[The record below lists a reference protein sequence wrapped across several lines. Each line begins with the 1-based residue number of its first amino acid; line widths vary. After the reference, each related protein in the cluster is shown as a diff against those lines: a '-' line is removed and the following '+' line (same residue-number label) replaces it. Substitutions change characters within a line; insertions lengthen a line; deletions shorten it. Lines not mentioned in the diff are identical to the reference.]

1 MDDWASVT
9 RASHTPTCEQ
19 RHAAPP
25 LAARLGRAPPSVAAP
40 AAGASARDAAR
51 TLEVQARRSV
61 AGTRRSGRGFY
72 LLALR
77 GAERRA
83 AAEHCSE
90 QLVTR
95 ILQRLYVT
103 EDESPPSGTAA
114 LRAGWE
120 RGGAVPGGGGGGAA
134 RRVGRVGGRHGPSLV
149 TREGGPASE
158 GSQRKRVQNTATHT
172 HTDYEPELCAIV

>member
-25 LAARLGRAPPSVAAP
+25 LAARLGRAPPSAA
-40 AAGASARDAAR
+40 AAAASSARDAAR
-51 TLEVQARRSV
+51 TQGAGEARHRGHPARRPRLSS
-61 AGTRRSGRGFY
+61 T
-72 LLALR
+72 LALR
-77 GAERRA
+77 GAARRGARPPALPWATCDTGPAASLSSPRTCRRRRAPQRPAPGGGRRA
-83 AAEHCSE
+83 A
-90 QLVTR
+90 
-95 ILQRLYVT
+95 
-103 EDESPPSGTAA
+103 
-114 LRAGWE
+114 
-120 RGGAVPGGGGGGAA
+120 VPGGGGGAA
-134 RRVGRVGGRHGPSLV
+134 RRVRRVGVHGPSLV